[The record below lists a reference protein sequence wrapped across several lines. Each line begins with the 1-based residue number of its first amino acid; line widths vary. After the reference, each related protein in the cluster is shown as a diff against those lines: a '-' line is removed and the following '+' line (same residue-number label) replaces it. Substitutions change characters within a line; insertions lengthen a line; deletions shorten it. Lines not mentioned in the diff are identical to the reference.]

1 MTRRWRRRS
10 ASTSGEADGP
20 ASWPVRY
27 PSDVAGGPGAG
38 GVLAEGDPDEQALA
52 GALDGGYLGGDV
64 VAQPADHPFLFDP
77 QQRLHDVRVVARR
90 PCRCPGWPA
99 R

>member
-20 ASWPVRY
+20 ASWPGRY

-38 GVLAEGDPDEQALA
+38 GVLAEGDPDEQALV

-64 VAQPADHPFLFDP
+64 VAQPADHPFP
-77 QQRLHDVRVVARR
+77 VSAAVARR
-90 PCRCPGWPA
+90 A
-99 R
+99 RGSPKTMSMSGLASRV